1 MREKEENDNTQ
12 QKVPLI
18 YTIFTN
24 PERTL
29 DAGSEY

>member
-18 YTIFTN
+18 YTILTN
-24 PERTL
+24 LERTQ
-29 DAGSEY
+29 DAGSKY